1 MAAGEAVV
9 SMAVAMRAVARA
21 AGKTTSIGVRYLAG
35 ASSLD
40 GPVKVK
46 VGARAKG
53 ARCRVKVGGR
63 LQRLEGWGQM

>member
-1 MAAGEAVV
+1 MAA
-9 SMAVAMRAVARA
+9 AMRAAARA
-21 AGKTTSIGVRYLAG
+21 AGTTSIGVRSLAG

-53 ARCRVKVGGR
+53 ARSRVKVGGR
-63 LQRLEGWGQM
+63 LESLER